1 MGGHEAISL
10 CKGAIRTTL
19 TKNRSPKKASDPI
32 DWIKQLMEICLTM
45 ENKLNI
51 SSSVVGATMAKNLDF
66 FETNFEESNL
76 K

>member
-10 CKGAIRTTL
+10 SKGAIRTTL

-32 DWIKQLMEICLTM
+32 DRIKQLMEIWLTM

-51 SSSVVGATMAKNLDF
+51 SSSVGGATMAKN
-66 FETNFEESNL
+66 
-76 K
+76 